1 MEVEGSGHQAGGQRY
16 GPVQA
21 ARVVC
26 CPPRRTEV
34 LGTKEEE
41 EKAPEKSLGG
51 DFKDKQRCK
60 FSEEKMVLLNRKVG
74 GNSVVNKP

>member
-1 MEVEGSGHQAGGQRY
+1 MEVEGACHQGRGQHY

-21 ARVVC
+21 ARIVC
-26 CPPRRTEV
+26 CPPRWTEV

-51 DFKDKQRCK
+51 DFKDKHRCK
-60 FSEEKMVLLNRKVG
+60 FSEEIVILYTKVD
-74 GNSVVNKP
+74 GNSLVNKP